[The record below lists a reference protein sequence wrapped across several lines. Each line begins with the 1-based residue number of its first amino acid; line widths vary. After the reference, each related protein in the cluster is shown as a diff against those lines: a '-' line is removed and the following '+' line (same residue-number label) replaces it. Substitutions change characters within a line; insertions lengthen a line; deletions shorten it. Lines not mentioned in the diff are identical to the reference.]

1 MRRHNQWLVRWAIR
15 SAFFSLGLW
24 IIAPG
29 TAGAMQSGTP
39 DRAAV
44 ARTGA
49 ETPQET
55 ADSEQRGALDPLTAE
70 EQGAAERIARND
82 PRVKQLMGEGAVRL
96 VSAVPVILKQGEGPE
111 KIDVHQRTVEVV
123 LFRPEGEVGARVV
136 VNLHQNQVANVQR
149 LQPQQVP
156 FTSDDLKDAFQ
167 LALRTPEVLKALGPE
182 AQSFRP
188 QNPRP
193 EPEAAVPENEVTG
206 LPVRSSDPKDPCY
219 RHRCLQLLFRH
230 GTDFLSMS
238 VDVDLTARHA
248 TLARGSR

>member
-39 DRAAV
+39 
-44 ARTGA
+44 
-49 ETPQET
+49 QET
-55 ADSEQRGALDPLTAE
+55 AATEQRGALDPLTPE
-70 EQGAAERIARND
+70 EQAAAERIARSD
-82 PRVKQLMGEGAVRL
+82 ARVKQLMGEGAVRL
-96 VSAVPVILKQGEGPE
+96 VSAVPVIIKQGDGPE
-111 KIDVHQRTVEVV
+111 KIDLHQRTVEIV

-149 LQPQQVP
+149 LQPLQVP
-156 FTSDDLKDAFQ
+156 FTSDDLNDAFQ
-167 LALRTPEVLKALGPE
+167 LALRVPEILKALGPE

-193 EPEAAVPENEVTG
+193 GPEAVAPENEVTG
-206 LPVRSSDPKDPCY
+206 LPIRSNDPRDPCSK
-219 RHRCLQLLFRH
+219 HRCLQLLFRH
-230 GTDFLSMS
+230 GTDFLSMA

-248 TLARGSR
+248 TLVRRPR